1 MVGWYYGAM
10 SAIDII
16 FQSHSVLIQTII
28 FITSLITFYIS
39 VLFICYLYEKCFVSL
54 PG

>member
-10 SAIDII
+10 SAIDVL
-16 FQSHSVLIQTII
+16 FQSHSFLNIFVL
-28 FITSLITFYIS
+28 SLISFDIS
-39 VLFICYLYEKCFVSL
+39 VLFICYLYEKCIVSL